1 MKKQLLLLLMFCVG
15 IKAQAQF
22 VQIGGPLV
30 DAKFT
35 YLWARNDTAFAA
47 MNENLWR
54 TTDGGT
60 SWEQLLNKGL
70 PEEVDPRAIT
80 VARNIVF
87 IGTNNDARV
96 YTSADWGETWSATA
110 DGGSA
115 IWVPTHLASD
125 GQHVAIG
132 GTLFSPF
139 YFDFDQNKWIA
150 SGLSGTTHA
159 LRYFEDGTLMASV
172 GSASRS
178 TTHLSSD
185 KGESWTQLAAEPSI
199 PVVGSA
205 RTYDMLKI
213 GNRIVAVANF
223 NGYNP
228 QYTDDNG
235 ATWIEA
241 TGAKTYGATAYGRKF
256 GRLADGTL
264 LYNKGTLCTST
275 DSGKTWIEGSKFLG
289 ADFMPWK
296 TNSIICSSGDI
307 ENGGSGNC
315 NSFRMTT
322 SGVGLIEYNNKL
334 YTHQW
339 VGFEQH
345 YWYGYDGNTWHSDSV
360 ENHPVQSNIG
370 TVHSTAVV
378 DDSLFLLTSI
388 GVFSGD
394 NAKVST
400 LHNRS
405 LFGNNQI
412 RALAKFGTTYLA
424 GTHETRG
431 NQKPQ
436 IYYSTDGRKTWTE
449 SSFTNNIGYGPGGTV
464 NSIQS
469 FLEHNGKLYADL
481 NGGYA
486 VSTDNGVTWEWQGGQ
501 TGGNLASS
509 GAIMVRHNDPVFLAK
524 FIEYSEDDGATW
536 KKAMTGIPGFSGQA
550 NFSDFGDVYEV
561 DGTVYLDAWE
571 SPRRLMKFDES
582 TKSWVDTDDNSSL
595 PQNGALL
602 DLVSFDGTLYAN
614 VKDLGV
620 WKLDATVGEV
630 TELNET
636 LKVYP
641 NPTQGQLHIST
652 SLEELTVYDVYGKA
666 VMTLTNPDSVVNIS
680 RLPAGVYYLF
690 GLGDSNVYQTKIIK
704 K

>member
-1 MKKQLLLLLMFCVG
+1 MKKQLLFLIMFG
-15 IKAQAQF
+15 IGLQTQAQF
-22 VQIGGPLV
+22 VQIGGPNLE
-30 DAKFT
+30 AKFS

-54 TTDGGT
+54 TTDGGA

-96 YTSADWGETWSATA
+96 YTSPDWGETWSATA

-125 GQHVAIG
+125 GQDVAIG

-139 YFDFDQNKWIA
+139 YFDFDQNKWIS

-159 LRYFEDGTLMASV
+159 LRYFDDGTLMASV

-185 KGESWTQLAAEPSI
+185 KGETWTQLAAEPSI

-205 RTYDMLKI
+205 RTFDMLKI

-241 TGAKTYGATAYGRKF
+241 TGAKTYGATAYGRRF

-264 LYNKGTLCTST
+264 LFNNGLMCTST
-275 DSGKTWIEGSKFLG
+275 DSGKTWQVGTKYLG

-315 NSFRMTT
+315 NAFRMTT
-322 SGVGLIEYNNKL
+322 SGVGLIEYSNKI

-339 VGFEQH
+339 IGFEQH

-360 ENHPVQSNIG
+360 ENHPIQSNIG

-394 NAKVST
+394 NTRVAA

-412 RALAKFGTTYLA
+412 RALAKFGNTYLA

-449 SSFTNNIGYGPGGTV
+449 ASFTNNIGYGPGGTV
-464 NSIQS
+464 NSVQS

-481 NGGYA
+481 SGGYA
-486 VSTDNGVTWEWQGGQ
+486 VSADNGVTWEWQGGQ
-501 TGGNLASS
+501 TGGNLVSTGS
-509 GAIMVRHNDPVFLAK
+509 VLVRVDDPVFTPK
-524 FIEYSEDDGATW
+524 SVKYSEDDGTTW
-536 KKAMTGIPGFSGQA
+536 TKVMTGIPGYSGQS
-550 NFSDFGDVYEV
+550 NFADFGDVYEV
-561 DGTVYLDAWE
+561 DGVVYIDALV
-571 SPRRLMKFDES
+571 SPRKLMKFDKTAKEWVS
-582 TKSWVDTDDNSSL
+582 TDENSEL

-602 DLVSFDGTLYAN
+602 DLVCYDGILYAN
-614 VKDLGV
+614 IKDLGV
-620 WKLDATVGEV
+620 WKLDATVGRV
-630 TELNET
+630 SSLKKN

-641 NPTQGQLHIST
+641 NPTLGKFHIPT
-652 SLEELTVYDVYGKA
+652 KLDKLTVYDVYGKE
-666 VMTLTNPDSVVNIS
+666 VLEIINPDGVVNIS
-680 RLPAGVYYLF
+680 RFPAGVYYLY
-690 GLGDSNVYQTKIIK
+690 GANSLAVYQSKIIK